1 MSKFLTTTA
10 SATFF
15 GNSLYTPRITND
27 IWSTRPD
34 PTGDVCRGAG
44 DSIGEGR
51 GVGHLQLGRNFRK
64 ALTAAYEPG
73 GRAEPHCIECPK
85 VVHMMTS
92 DDPIAQVSLQF
103 DGWEWLHGLGME
115 VKPSAPYRNVF
126 DLLGSKG
133 IENAV
138 CKVHNYSI
146 SIYA

>member
-1 MSKFLTTTA
+1 M
-10 SATFF
+10 
-15 GNSLYTPRITND
+15 LYRI
-27 IWSTRPD
+27 
-34 PTGDVCRGAG
+34 
-44 DSIGEGR
+44 
-51 GVGHLQLGRNFRK
+51 GHLHVSIRLNEG
-64 ALTAAYEPG
+64 
-73 GRAEPHCIECPK
+73 
-85 VVHMMTS
+85 TS

-115 VKPSAPYRNVF
+115 VKPSAPYRNVS